1 MGDGIGNTTVLQTQ
15 TQHTQK
21 YCNWHTNDPRGCAHP
36 TPPPHLKLQQRG
48 SQRVFR
54 DQQILQ
60 GNYRHPGTLSHHHQ
74 SPSGCCP
81 ALTTDILAKLPSPR
95 DSLFQ
100 RYSSQP
106 EGQRDT
112 RHHTKASEKCLESWE
127 NEPTISKQKR
137 RQLSGQNRKE
147 PHPCGMKRWR
157 DRSAYLAVL
166 PLFFPMK
173 QVEIL
178 FEPNVRVTTWEQQ
191 LKTPELS
198 CLCSFS

>member
-1 MGDGIGNTTVLQTQ
+1 MTLEGVPTRLLHLISSFSKGV
-15 TQHTQK
+15 
-21 YCNWHTNDPRGCAHP
+21 PRGSSV
-36 TPPPHLKLQQRG
+36 TK
-48 SQRVFR
+48 
-54 DQQILQ
+54 ILQ

-157 DRSAYLAVL
+157 DRSA
-166 PLFFPMK
+166 
-173 QVEIL
+173 
-178 FEPNVRVTTWEQQ
+178 
-191 LKTPELS
+191 
-198 CLCSFS
+198 